1 MFRFENF
8 LESLRS
14 GLYYLPDT
22 LLLIA
27 VPLLLGIVFGT
38 VIALIRVY
46 KVPVLEK
53 VLSAAITVYQGVP
66 VVVALMIYNLL
77 FNLKFNDI
85 ASFFHLSVTIRD
97 VSTVWV
103 GVFALTLIAIPM
115 ISDVIRG
122 ALLSVEPGQSEAAW
136 SAGLTRVQTICRI
149 VIPQMIPVAIPGLV
163 NSIII
168 LIKSSSIMMTAGIC
182 EVLMGSTLPSMRT
195 YTYFEGYLAA
205 ALIYWGLAII
215 VEAAARFA
223 QKRSGRF
230 KKIVN

>member
-8 LESLRS
+8 LESLQS
-14 GLYYLPDT
+14 GLYYLPNT

-27 VPLLLGIVFGT
+27 MPLLLGVVFGT

-46 KVPVLEK
+46 EVPVLGK
-53 VLSAAITVYQGVP
+53 VLSAIITVYQGVP

-85 ASFFHLSVTIRD
+85 AAFFHLTVTIRD

-103 GVFALTLIAIPM
+103 GVFALALIAIPM

-122 ALLSVEPGQSEAAW
+122 ALLSVDPGQSEAAW
-136 SAGLTRVQTICRI
+136 CAGLTKVQTIRRI

-168 LIKSSSIMMTAGIC
+168 LIKSSSIMMTVGIC
-182 EVLMGSTLPSMRT
+182 EVLMGSTIPSMRT

-205 ALIYWGLAII
+205 ALIYWALAIL
-215 VEAAARFA
+215 VETAARFA
-223 QKRSGRF
+223 QERSGRF
-230 KKIVN
+230 KRIVD

>member
-136 SAGLTRVQTICRI
+136 SAGLTRVQTIRRI